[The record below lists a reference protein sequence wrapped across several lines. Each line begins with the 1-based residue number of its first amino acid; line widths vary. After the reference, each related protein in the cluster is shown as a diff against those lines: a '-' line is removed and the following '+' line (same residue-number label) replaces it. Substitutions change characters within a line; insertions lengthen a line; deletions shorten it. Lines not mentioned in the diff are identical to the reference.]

1 MNDQTKTALKTDGV
15 VALIKELTAKPSES
29 DRRVAYTANG
39 LRIAECLED
48 ARALRDESNTPEELV
63 EGIKALADKLSI
75 LWDSYTDQG

>member
-1 MNDQTKTALKTDGV
+1 MKNINEFNSVLAS
-15 VALIKELTAKPSES
+15 LIKPTKASRDAS
-29 DRRVAYTANG
+29 HVANG

>member
-1 MNDQTKTALKTDGV
+1 MNDQTKNALKTDGV
-15 VALIKELTAKPSES
+15 VALINELTSRPTESAK
-29 DRRVAYTANG
+29 RVAYTASG

-48 ARALRDESNTPEELV
+48 ARALRDESNTPEELM